1 MITVEQYS
9 AHMAQRWDEAVSS
22 SRNGTFLHLRGYM
35 DYHSDRF
42 ADFSLMACDEGRVV
56 AVMPACREGDTLYS
70 HRGLA
75 GLWRCGER
83 GVRCAIFQRL
93 DNLGRA

>member
-42 ADFSLMACDEGRVV
+42 ADFSLMS
-56 AVMPACREGDTLYS
+56 L
-70 HRGLA
+70 
-75 GLWRCGER
+75 
-83 GVRCAIFQRL
+83 
-93 DNLGRA
+93 